1 MLSNADA
8 ASVLRV
14 LQALQLCQQAQDLR
28 QLQEHLLLALAGQ
41 QQGPCTGGLGTVA
54 AQLLEVTCAEQGMAA
69 ARALYQQLLKVP
81 AAGGDMFR
89 VMVRLEEQQQE
100 QEGGSSAA
108 KRVRGVYED
117 AVRSYGAQDTE
128 LWLEFVQYEQRQ
140 GKQGA
145 GQLYWRA
152 VKALQDP
159 EPFIE
164 QYRQLVN

>member
-1 MLSNADA
+1 
-8 ASVLRV
+8 V
-14 LQALQLCQQAQDLR
+14 QALQLCQQPQ
-28 QLQEHLLLALAGQ
+28 QLQQVQEHLLLTLTGQ
-41 QQGPCTGGLGTVA
+41 QQGPCSGGLGAVA
-54 AQLLEVTCAEQGMAA
+54 GRLLEVTWSHQGAAA
-69 ARALYQQLLKVP
+69 ARALYQQLQKVP

-89 VMVRLEEQQQE
+89 AMVRLEEQE
-100 QEGGSSAA
+100 ADSGSAAA
-108 KRVRGVYED
+108 KRVRGVLED
-117 AVRSYGAQDTE
+117 AVRCYGAQDTQ

-152 VKALQDP
+152 VKALQEP